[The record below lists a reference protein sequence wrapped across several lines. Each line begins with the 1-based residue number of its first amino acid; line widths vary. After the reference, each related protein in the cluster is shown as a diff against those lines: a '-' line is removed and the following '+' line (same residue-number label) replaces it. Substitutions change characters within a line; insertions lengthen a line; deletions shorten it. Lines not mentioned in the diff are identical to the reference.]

1 MPTLFNLFS
10 SFKRPHYLILW
21 TPHIPSLFSQ
31 ALYDL
36 IPHIYSSFSD
46 FLHPNICNL
55 QFCPILWSFLVT
67 YLPLHRLHLEKSSY
81 SASAPPDE
89 STSHYRFMHANCR
102 PLLHQSA
109 TFLLRWWWL
118 DLQQITTFPIPSFS
132 LIHHQSSV
140 TLISKYNHHYILR
153 VSTSNLLMI
162 HLSNSFSFP
171 GSLPFHSD
179 HYCDNPHPDLWKFFN
194 VTRNESLLQVGEEKG
209 ANLMQS
215 QLQLLVSFLAHP
227 YSTTLLF
234 ATSVI
239 HYPPLL
245 LFIICH
251 SRYSLST
258 THAIHYLPLLLFIV
272 HHSCYS
278 LSTTHIIHYP
288 PLLSSIIRHS
298 RYSLPTTP
306 VIIHHSCYS
315 LSVTPAIRLLCNLSI
330 PFPCRLGSHTHDF
343 CLGFMHPFLICVYV
357 PAIFHLGLRT
367 LYFSLGLHTH
377 YFHLGLRTHYFSF
390 GFTHPLFFL
399 GGLRTC
405 YFC

>member
-1 MPTLFNLFS
+1 
-10 SFKRPHYLILW
+10 
-21 TPHIPSLFSQ
+21 
-31 ALYDL
+31 
-36 IPHIYSSFSD
+36 
-46 FLHPNICNL
+46 
-55 QFCPILWSFLVT
+55 
-67 YLPLHRLHLEKSSY
+67 
-81 SASAPPDE
+81 
-89 STSHYRFMHANCR
+89 
-102 PLLHQSA
+102 
-109 TFLLRWWWL
+109 
-118 DLQQITTFPIPSFS
+118 
-132 LIHHQSSV
+132 
-140 TLISKYNHHYILR
+140 
-153 VSTSNLLMI
+153 
-162 HLSNSFSFP
+162 
-171 GSLPFHSD
+171 
-179 HYCDNPHPDLWKFFN
+179 
-194 VTRNESLLQVGEEKG
+194 
-209 ANLMQS
+209 MQS

-258 THAIHYLPLLLFIV
+258 THAIHYPPLLLFIV

-343 CLGFMHPFLICVYV
+343 CLGFMHPFFIWVYA
-357 PAIFHLGLRT
+357 PSIFHWVYAPT
-367 LYFSLGLHTH
+367 IFI
-377 YFHLGLRTHYFSF
+377 
-390 GFTHPLFFL
+390 
-399 GGLRTC
+399 
-405 YFC
+405 